1 MNLGSYR
8 TSKTPEDPAV
18 IMMWHTPN
26 FPGMSA
32 RDQYRAGRA
41 NLLGY
46 SLDDYTQQINQQ
58 LERMLGPGGFDV
70 ERDVA
75 GVTFNRWAHG
85 YACGGNDLYDPETSI
100 AESTWVKGRRRFGRI
115 TIANSDA
122 AGVSLTQAA
131 FDQAN
136 RAVKELLY
144 EVIEPTFYFSNPS
157 RG

>member
-1 MNLGSYR
+1 
-8 TSKTPEDPAV
+8 
-18 IMMWHTPN
+18 MMIHAPD
-26 FPGMSA
+26 FPGMPA

-41 NLLGY
+41 AIMQHTLEDFTHAA
-46 SLDDYTQQINQQ
+46 SDQ
-58 LERMLGPGGFDV
+58 LARALGPSGFYPK
-70 ERDVA
+70 RDIA
-75 GVTFNRWAHG
+75 GITVNLWAHG
-85 YACGGNDLYDPETSI
+85 YACGDNDLYDPAVPL
-100 AESTWVKGRRRFGRI
+100 AESSWVKGRRRFGRI

-144 EVIEPTFYFSNPS
+144 DVIEPTFYFDNPS